1 MIVSLLVGLNLVSQ
15 IVTFPISPTGEVFV
29 GKYFNKAETPK
40 ELQYNIDAGMEVS
53 TDLVDVAGQ
62 RFFIAYRDEL
72 FSGNDFEANVTFD
85 PRMVHFYL
93 TGGFRFNLFDKANLA
108 TYLVHDCTHN
118 IDRNPDSNKVVFN
131 RMTLAVGTPGA
142 FNNRNLERI
151 KEGAWYERLNARLTY
166 AWFPHDTVV
175 DALNS
180 TDMFHDLQFDVIF
193 DQPIY
198 KNIYASARIYA
209 YFARFRPGWDSD
221 TLDLAPFWEHKF
233 APQAGIGVLRG
244 DRVAL
249 ELYLRYW
256 VSANFR
262 LHAPG
267 PWPYLGLHLRFR

>member
-1 MIVSLLVGLNLVSQ
+1 MIVSLLVGLNLFSINLSVPLEPS
-15 IVTFPISPTGEVFV
+15 GEVFV
-29 GKYFNKAETPK
+29 GKYFRDTTYGR
-40 ELQYNIDAGMEVS
+40 YNIDAGMEVS
-53 TDLVDVAGQ
+53 TDLIDVAGQ
-62 RFFIAYRDEL
+62 RFFILYRDEL
-72 FSGNDFEANVTFD
+72 ESGKQKGNVTFD
-85 PRMVHFYL
+85 PFMAHFYL
-93 TGGFRFNLFDKANLA
+93 TGGFRFNLFDKATA
-108 TYLVHDCTHN
+108 STYLVHDCTHN
-118 IDRNPDSNKVVFN
+118 IDRVPDSNKIVFN
-131 RMTLAVGTPGA
+131 RMTFAAGTPGA

-151 KEGAWYERLNARLTY
+151 KEDAWHERLNARLTY
-166 AWFPHDTVV
+166 AWYPHDTVI

-180 TDMFHDLQFDVIF
+180 TDLFHDYQIDLIF

-256 VSANFR
+256 VSVNFR

-267 PWPYLGLHLRFR
+267 HWPYLGLHLRFR

>member
-1 MIVSLLVGLNLVSQ
+1 MIVSLLVGLSLVNVNVS
-15 IVTFPISPTGEVFV
+15 FPIEPTGEVFV
-29 GKYFNKAETPK
+29 GKYFRDTTYGR
-40 ELQYNIDAGMEVS
+40 YNIDAGMEVS
-53 TDLVDVAGQ
+53 TDLIDVAGQ
-62 RFFIAYRDEL
+62 RFFILYRDEL
-72 FSGNDFEANVTFD
+72 ESGKQLGNVTFD
-85 PRMVHFYL
+85 PFMAHFYL
-93 TGGFRFNLFDKANLA
+93 TGGFRFNLFDKATA
-108 TYLVHDCTHN
+108 STYLVHDCTHN
-118 IDRNPDSNKVVFN
+118 IDRNPDSNKIVFN
-131 RMTLAVGTPGA
+131 RMTFAAGTPGA
-142 FNNRNLERI
+142 FNNRNLNFI

-166 AWFPHDTVV
+166 AWFPHDTVI

-180 TDMFHDLQFDVIF
+180 TDMFHDLQLDLIF

-221 TLDLAPFWEHKF
+221 TLNLAPFWEHKF

-267 PWPYLGLHLRFR
+267 HWPYLGLHLRFR